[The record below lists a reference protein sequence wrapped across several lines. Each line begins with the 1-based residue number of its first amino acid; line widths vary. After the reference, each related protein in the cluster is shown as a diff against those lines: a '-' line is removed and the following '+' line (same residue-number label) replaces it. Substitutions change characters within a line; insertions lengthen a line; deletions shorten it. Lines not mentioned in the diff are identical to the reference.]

1 MLQRGHNVS
10 VPAAW
15 NDTVADHRDRQRRL
29 IIDAT
34 MGLVATRGL
43 SDVSMAEVAKHA
55 GIGRATLYKYFP
67 GVEEIVAAHVLRI
80 VEEHHASL
88 EVAIAELHDPLDAIR
103 TALAILLGYFASN
116 EHRTASSSVN
126 PEHFSPEI
134 GTDVRAAFSRVHDLF
149 ARLVLE
155 AQDAGCIRPD
165 VDAWFTSQLLFQMLA
180 AGRTA
185 VVADRLEP
193 AEAVD
198 QIMQQ
203 FLEGA
208 GPTSSD

>member
-1 MLQRGHNVS
+1 MS

-15 NDTVADHRDRQRRL
+15 NDTVADHRDRQRQL

-67 GVEEIVAAHVLRI
+67 GVEEIVAAHVLRT

-88 EVAIAELHDPLDAIR
+88 EVAIAELRDPLDAIR
-103 TALAILLGYFASN
+103 TSLSILLGYFASN
-116 EHRTASSSVN
+116 EHRSAATSVN

-134 GTDVRAAFSRVHDLF
+134 GTDVRAAFTRVHDLF

-155 AQDAGCIRPD
+155 AQDAGHLRPD

-198 QIMQQ
+198 QIMRQ

-208 GPTSSD
+208 GPTSRA